1 MNLYLRYFDNETLV
15 NSVDAAIDFL
25 RSIDEIEL
33 DASLEADLREYAA
46 SNVLYPKRY
55 KLRARVYFIVIKTV
69 ATTMQE
75 FKEHRNR
82 KDEGGEKSNGAAEG
96 KERSVSATLLK
107 LNEQRPGW
115 YEGSMEFKR
124 VNLEPNT
131 GKFRYLDTL
140 FVANVKATSGM
151 DCYNRIVSHL
161 QERVDSRS
169 QFPSPKGKNF
179 TFRFL
184 GAAK

>member
-15 NSVDAAIDFL
+15 KSADAAIDFL
-25 RSIDEIEL
+25 KSIDEIDI

-55 KLRARVYFIVIKTV
+55 KIRSRVYFIVIKTL
-69 ATTMQE
+69 ANTMQE
-75 FKEHRNR
+75 FKDHRNR
-82 KDEGGEKSNGAAEG
+82 KDDGDFKELIAPEG
-96 KERSVSATLLK
+96 KERSVSAAMLK

-115 YEGSMEFKR
+115 YEGVIEFKR
-124 VNLEPNT
+124 VNLEPST
-131 GKFRYLDTL
+131 GKFRYLDTP

-161 QERVDSRS
+161 QERVDPRS

-179 TFRFL
+179 SFRYL
-184 GAAK
+184 GMAK